1 MHLLF
6 CRCFIVSFSFLRGV
20 ELRHFL
26 IFYIRN
32 AKGVPSLCNL
42 QLQQYSFLYIHTL
55 HDDFSHIEDVHLPF
69 CAHFIFSFLFL
80 MGVELRQRV
89 PSFCN
94 LYLQQY
100 SLLYIQTLLNGCSH
114 IEDVHFLFCANIFFF
129 HFFDSC

>member
-1 MHLLF
+1 MLN
-6 CRCFIVSFSFLRGV
+6 ID
-20 ELRHFL
+20 

-80 MGVELRQRV
+80 MGVNIIFKKETLKFTYEL
-89 PSFCN
+89 
-94 LYLQQY
+94 
-100 SLLYIQTLLNGCSH
+100 T
-114 IEDVHFLFCANIFFF
+114 
-129 HFFDSC
+129 